1 MEIDIDKEFQK
12 VKKAYKRKL
21 HIAEYWVP
29 LVCLFAEPI
38 LSYFVPFKF
47 TIFKYNCTFIIHIL
61 LDVVMILWGLK
72 IAKRC
77 QRKYSD
83 TVDHYYLTCTRHLST
98 EDGLKAWTVYMK
110 YRMNVGSNMTTVT
123 ILEHTIP
130 TKPTI
135 VAEVIFATAFFL
147 TGVGSAI
154 LPLFGITAVSSKL
167 WFILSLDFYL
177 LALADVVFTMTLDAE
192 IEDVYLP

>member
-47 TIFKYNCTFIIHIL
+47 TIFKYNCTFIIDIL
-61 LDVVMILWGLK
+61 LDIVMILLGLK

-83 TVDHYYLTCTRHLST
+83 TVDHYYSTCTGRLST
-98 EDGLKAWTVYMK
+98 EDGVKA
-110 YRMNVGSNMTTVT
+110 
-123 ILEHTIP
+123 
-130 TKPTI
+130 
-135 VAEVIFATAFFL
+135 
-147 TGVGSAI
+147 
-154 LPLFGITAVSSKL
+154 
-167 WFILSLDFYL
+167 
-177 LALADVVFTMTLDAE
+177 
-192 IEDVYLP
+192 

>member
-1 MEIDIDKEFQK
+1 MKIDIDKELQK

-21 HIAEYWVP
+21 HIVEYWVP
-29 LVCLFAEPI
+29 LFCLFAEPT

-47 TIFKYNCTFIIHIL
+47 TIFKYNCTFIIDIL
-61 LDVVMILWGLK
+61 LDVVVILWGLK

-83 TVDHYYLTCTRHLST
+83 TVDRYYLTCTRHLST
-98 EDGLKAWTVYMK
+98 EDGLKAWTAYMM
-110 YRMNVGSNMTTVT
+110 YRMNVGSDMTTVT

-177 LALADVVFTMTLDAE
+177 LALADVVLTMTLDAE

>member
-1 MEIDIDKEFQK
+1 
-12 VKKAYKRKL
+12 
-21 HIAEYWVP
+21 
-29 LVCLFAEPI
+29 
-38 LSYFVPFKF
+38 
-47 TIFKYNCTFIIHIL
+47 
-61 LDVVMILWGLK
+61 
-72 IAKRC
+72 
-77 QRKYSD
+77 
-83 TVDHYYLTCTRHLST
+83 
-98 EDGLKAWTVYMK
+98 MK

>member
-1 MEIDIDKEFQK
+1 MEIDIDKELQK

-21 HIAEYWVP
+21 HIVEYWVP
-29 LVCLFAEPI
+29 LFCLFAEPI

-47 TIFKYNCTFIIHIL
+47 TIFKYNCTFIIDIL

-83 TVDHYYLTCTRHLST
+83 TVDRYYLTCTRHLST
-98 EDGLKAWTVYMK
+98 EDGLKAWTAYMK

-130 TKPTI
+130 TKLTI

-154 LPLFGITAVSSKL
+154 LPLFGITAVSSKM
-167 WFILSLDFYL
+167 WFILSLEVYL

-192 IEDVYLP
+192 IEDIYLP

>member
-1 MEIDIDKEFQK
+1 MEIDIDKELQK

-21 HIAEYWVP
+21 HIVEYWVP
-29 LVCLFAEPI
+29 LFCLFAEPI
-38 LSYFVPFKF
+38 LAYFVPFKF
-47 TIFKYNCTFIIHIL
+47 TIFKYNCTFIIDIL

-83 TVDHYYLTCTRHLST
+83 TVDHYYLTCTRRLST
-98 EDGLKAWTVYMK
+98 EDGLKAWTAYME
-110 YRMNVGSNMTTVT
+110 YRMNVGSDMTTVT

-130 TKPTI
+130 TKLSI
-135 VAEVIFATAFFL
+135 VVEVIFATAFFL

-154 LPLFGITAVSSKL
+154 LPLFGITAVSCKL
-167 WFILSLDFYL
+167 WFILSLDIYL
-177 LALADVVFTMTLDAE
+177 LALADVVLTMTLDAE